1 MAVNLYEM
9 SVPLFTHQF
18 YLWMDIL
25 KKGEN
30 FSQKRKIDPLV
41 LVNARLA
48 PDMYPLARQIQIGT
62 DMVRKGIGR
71 LASLDAPSYEDN
83 EVSFSDLQKRIENTI
98 HFLETVTEEQMQGSE
113 SKEIHFS
120 IRDNEYDFDNGV
132 DYLTRW
138 IIPHFFFHMTTCYNI
153 LRENGVNLGKRDF
166 VKV

>member
-9 SVPLFTHQF
+9 SVPLFTHQL
-18 YLWMDIL
+18 YLWIDIL

-71 LASLDAPSYEDN
+71 LVY
-83 EVSFSDLQKRIENTI
+83 
-98 HFLETVTEEQMQGSE
+98 
-113 SKEIHFS
+113 
-120 IRDNEYDFDNGV
+120 
-132 DYLTRW
+132 
-138 IIPHFFFHMTTCYNI
+138 
-153 LRENGVNLGKRDF
+153 
-166 VKV
+166 

>member
-9 SVPLFTHQF
+9 SVPLFTHQL
-18 YLWMDIL
+18 YLWIDIL

-83 EVSFSDLQKRIENTI
+83 EVTFLSLI
-98 HFLETVTEEQMQGSE
+98 H
-113 SKEIHFS
+113 I
-120 IRDNEYDFDNGV
+120 
-132 DYLTRW
+132 
-138 IIPHFFFHMTTCYNI
+138 
-153 LRENGVNLGKRDF
+153 
-166 VKV
+166 